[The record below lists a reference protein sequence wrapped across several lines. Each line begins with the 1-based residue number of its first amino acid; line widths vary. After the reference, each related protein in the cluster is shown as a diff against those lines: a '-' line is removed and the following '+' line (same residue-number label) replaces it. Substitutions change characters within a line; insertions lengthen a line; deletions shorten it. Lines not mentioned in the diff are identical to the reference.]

1 MKTSKF
7 NSFSEFYP
15 FYLSEH
21 KKKLTKI
28 YHVIGS
34 ILVISIILLS
44 IFSRNYNYLYLTPLA
59 GYGFAWFSHF
69 FIEKNKPATFK
80 YPLYSF
86 IGDWIMFKDILTGR
100 IKLWEN

>member
-1 MKTSKF
+1 MKTNKF

-28 YHVIGS
+28 FHATGS
-34 ILVISIILLS
+34 TIVLFIILFS
-44 IFSRNYNYLYLTPLA
+44 IYNNNYKYLYFTPIV

-86 IGDWIMFKDILTGR
+86 IGDWIMLKDILIGK
-100 IKLWEN
+100 IKL